1 MTCYTEEV
9 IYAAALQVVRD
20 VQNEDYTG
28 IFELFEN
35 LPMNKLVGFLS
46 EEQAVALREKWGV
59 AEVDWAQ

>member
-1 MTCYTEEV
+1 MDCYTEEL

-35 LPMNKLVGFLS
+35 LPMNKLAGFLP

-59 AEVDWAQ
+59 AEVAWAQ